1 MGVTHTTTVINVA
14 DHELGVAWYSDL
26 FGREPDRRPMEG
38 SAEWQLTATSSVMA
52 YADNAAAGGT
62 TLILGVDDIGA
73 EAAALYER
81 EIVLEPY
88 TVASGQ
94 FRLAELDDP
103 SGNTVTFAQTLKD
116 GKGRLL
122 DCRRRREQ
130 PGAALPARLGVARR
144 EGGEVARVR
153 CGPGLDRRP
162 GRERNARQ
170 DRREHPQRVLA
181 ADRLLDGP
189 VARSTF
195 GIRRPAGA
203 HPQVRVA

>member
-38 SAEWQLTATSSVMA
+38 SAEWQLTAASSVMV

-62 TLILGVDDIGA
+62 TLILGVDDIDA

-116 GKGRLL
+116 GKG
-122 DCRRRREQ
+122 
-130 PGAALPARLGVARR
+130 
-144 EGGEVARVR
+144 
-153 CGPGLDRRP
+153 
-162 GRERNARQ
+162 
-170 DRREHPQRVLA
+170 
-181 ADRLLDGP
+181 
-189 VARSTF
+189 
-195 GIRRPAGA
+195 
-203 HPQVRVA
+203 